1 MSHFSGRRLGTEL
14 QFFRSCD
21 MLSLHNNIE
30 VTPVNKNF
38 DRNPLLVFL
47 SYFRPHGR
55 LFAIDMVC
63 AVAVSLIDLL
73 FPFVSRACMQRLLPQ
88 RLFAAFFA
96 VVGAMLAA
104 YVLKGA
110 LYYVITVVGHGVGVL
125 VEADMRRDVFAHM
138 QTLSFSFFDHNR
150 TGALLSRVT
159 NDLFDIT
166 ELAHHGPENLLI
178 CTVTLLGSLIVMFTI
193 RWELAL
199 TLLVILPPCLWFTI
213 VQRARMK
220 RASVELRKKTAEIN
234 ATIESGI
241 SGIRTA
247 KAFANESEEQRK
259 FERSNDL
266 FRTAKQGY
274 YKAMGLFNS
283 GMEFS
288 TGVMQVAVI
297 GMGGVLIMRG
307 KMDYIDLVTFTLYVS
322 VFLSPV
328 RKLVQFM
335 EQYTQGS
342 AGFSRFLEIMRT
354 RPEVADAPG
363 AAELDEVRGDV
374 RYENVSFRYRDG
386 AEALSNVNLSI
397 RAGESFALVGPS
409 GGGKSTLC
417 HLLPRFYDV
426 TGGSVSV
433 DGHDVRTVTQES
445 LRRAIGVIQQ
455 DVFMFAGTVRENIRY
470 GRPDATDEEVVRA
483 AVKAQI
489 HSEIMAMPDGYDT
502 YIGERGV
509 MLSGGQKQRISI
521 ARVFLKNPPILILD
535 EATSALDSVTEQR
548 IQESLD
554 ELSRG
559 RTSIIIAH
567 RLSTIRGAGRIA
579 VVEGARIVEQGTHAE
594 LMAKNGAYAALWRA
608 QELAK

>member
-1 MSHFSGRRLGTEL
+1 MNR
-14 QFFRSCD
+14 
-21 MLSLHNNIE
+21 
-30 VTPVNKNF
+30 NF
-38 DRNPLLVFL
+38 DRSPLRVFL
-47 SYFRPHGR
+47 SYFRPHWR
-55 LFAIDMVC
+55 MFAVDMAC
-63 AVAVSLIDLL
+63 AAAVSLIDLI
-73 FPFVSRACMQRLLPQ
+73 FPFISRASMQRLLPQ

-96 VVGAMLAA
+96 VVAVMLAG

-178 CTVTLLGSLIVMFTI
+178 CTVTLLGSLAVMFAI

-199 TLLVILPPCLWFTI
+199 TLLVILPPCLWFTA
-213 VQRARMK
+213 VQRVRMK

-234 ATIESGI
+234 AAIESGI

-247 KAFANESEEQRK
+247 KAFANEGEEQRK

-274 YKAMGLFNS
+274 YRAMGLFNS

-297 GMGGVLIMRG
+297 GVGGALIMAGR
-307 KMDYIDLVTFTLYVS
+307 MDYIDLVTFTLYVS
-322 VFLSPV
+322 AFLSPV

-354 RPEVADAPG
+354 RAEVADAPDAVELG
-363 AAELDEVRGDV
+363 AARGDI

-386 AEALSNVNLSI
+386 TEALRGVSLAI
-397 RAGESFALVGPS
+397 RPGERFALVGPS

-426 TGGSVSV
+426 TAGRVTV

-445 LRRAIGVIQQ
+445 LRRAIGIIQQ

-483 AVKAQI
+483 AVRAQI

-548 IQESLD
+548 IQASLD
-554 ELSRG
+554 ELSEG

-567 RLSTIRGAGRIA
+567 RLSTVRNADRIA
-579 VVEGARIVEQGTHAE
+579 VVEGARIVEQGTHDE
-594 LMAKNGAYAALWRA
+594 LMAKNGAYAALQHA
-608 QELAK
+608 QGLAQ

>member
-1 MSHFSGRRLGTEL
+1 V
-14 QFFRSCD
+14 
-21 MLSLHNNIE
+21 N
-30 VTPVNKNF
+30 PVNKNF
-38 DRNPLLVFL
+38 DRSPLLVFL
-47 SYFRPHGR
+47 SYFRPHR
-55 LFAIDMVC
+55 RMFAIDMAC
-63 AVAVSLIDLL
+63 AVAVSAIDLV
-73 FPFVSRACMQRLLPQ
+73 FPFVSRAAMQRLLPQ

-104 YVLKGA
+104 YILKGV
-110 LYYVITVVGHGVGVL
+110 LYYVITVVGHGMGVL
-125 VEADMRRDVFAHM
+125 VEADMRRDVFTHM

-178 CTVTLLGSLIVMFTI
+178 CTVTLVGSLVLMFTI

-199 TLLVILPPCLWFTI
+199 TLTVILPPCLWFTI

-220 RASVELRKKTAEIN
+220 RAGVELRKKTAEIN

-259 FERSNDL
+259 FEQSNDL

-274 YKAMGLFNS
+274 YRAMGLFNS

-297 GMGGVLIMRG
+297 GMGGLLIMRG
-307 KMDYIDLVTFTLYVS
+307 SMDYIDLVTFTLYVS
-322 VFLSPV
+322 AFLSPV
-328 RKLVQFM
+328 RRLVQFM

-354 RPEVADAPG
+354 RPEVADAPD
-363 AAELDEVRGDV
+363 AEELRDVRGDV

-386 AEALSNVNLSI
+386 TEALSNVSLTI
-397 RAGESFALVGPS
+397 RPGERFALVGPS
-409 GGGKSTLC
+409 GGGKTTLC

-426 TGGSVSV
+426 TEGSVSV
-433 DGHDVRTVTQES
+433 DGRDVRAVTQES

-470 GRPDATDEEVVRA
+470 GCPGATDEEVVRA
-483 AVKAQI
+483 AVRAQI

-554 ELSRG
+554 ELSEG

-567 RLSTIRGAGRIA
+567 RLSTIRSADRIA
-579 VVEGARIVEQGTHAE
+579 VVEGARIVEQGTHDE
-594 LMAKNGAYAALWRA
+594 LMAKNGAYAALRRA
-608 QELAK
+608 QELTN